1 MIRGDVHEY
10 VDRGTVG
17 HEQAG
22 RRYCVVLQSSHLLPS
37 STVLVAPTSLSAL
50 EQTYRPRVTV
60 LNQRTSVLVEQIKA
74 TDVSRLGRKV
84 GQLSMEELWTV
95 DDAIKDV
102 LGLT

>member
-1 MIRGDVHEY
+1 MSTSTGERW
-10 VDRGTVG
+10 GTSSQVV
-17 HEQAG
+17 ATASCSSPRISF
-22 RRYCVVLQSSHLLPS
+22 RRRP
-37 STVLVAPTSLSAL
+37 SLSAP

>member
-1 MIRGDVHEY
+1 
-10 VDRGTVG
+10 
-17 HEQAG
+17 
-22 RRYCVVLQSSHLLPS
+22 
-37 STVLVAPTSLSAL
+37 
-50 EQTYRPRVTV
+50 
-60 LNQRTSVLVEQIKA
+60 VLVEQIKA